1 MNEKENMILYLTN
14 EWFIT
19 YYNMKEMEVRQF
31 LFFFLYFFRKEYKD
45 TLLFLI
51 FDKLYFLI
59 KFYII

>member
-1 MNEKENMILYLTN
+1 MILYLTN

-59 KFYII
+59 KVYIV

>member
-59 KFYII
+59 KVYIV